1 MNKHF
6 WEFVK
11 KLVTQHSSELKPC
24 KFYESNK
31 QYVNQEYKKISSTC
45 HSKKKQHQV
54 EYQNFFKK

>member
-31 QYVNQEYKKISSTC
+31 QYVNQEYKKISS
-45 HSKKKQHQV
+45 KKKQRQV

>member
-31 QYVNQEYKKISSTC
+31 QYVNQEYKKIISTC
-45 HSKKKQHQV
+45 HSKKKKQLQV
-54 EYQNFFKK
+54 E